1 MARWR
6 TRRETPAMPGTVL
19 VTGASRGMGRLIAA
33 GLAARGWRVFAT
45 MRDPRT
51 RDGLDAAVRAA
62 GADPA
67 NVIVF
72 QLDVRRP
79 ETIEAAVSGVLERTG
94 GRLHACVANAGIFVA
109 GAFEDT
115 PAQAMHEVM
124 ETNYFGAIETVR
136 AALPALR
143 ATHGRVVLISSDSG
157 LCGTPGMSAY
167 TASKYAIEGWGES
180 VAYELEP
187 FGVGLSIIEP
197 GPFKTD
203 IFRTSVVHRG
213 PPTGPYAGLTRML
226 EGSLDAIGRSAPAP
240 DPVVAAVLTALST
253 RRPRLRYPVGREAR
267 ALSACKRF
275 LPERLF
281 GVVVKRA
288 TGMTAWRPYASG
300 DSPGNEH

>member
-1 MARWR
+1 VA
-6 TRRETPAMPGTVL
+6 GDVL
-19 VTGASRGMGRLIAA
+19 VTGASRGMGRMIAA

-45 MRDPRT
+45 MRDPRA
-51 RDGLDAAVRAA
+51 RAGLDAAVRAA
-62 GADPA
+62 AANPA
-67 NVIVF
+67 NVTVSE
-72 QLDVRRP
+72 LDVRRP
-79 ETIEAAVSGVLERTG
+79 QSIEDAVSGVLERTG

-115 PAQAMHEVM
+115 PLAAMHEVM
-124 ETNYFGAIETVR
+124 ETNYFGTIETVR

-143 ATHGRVVLISSDSG
+143 ATRGRVVLISSDSG
-157 LCGTPGMSAY
+157 LCGTPGMSGY

-203 IFRTSVVHRG
+203 IFATLAVHRG
-213 PPTGPYAGLTRML
+213 PPAGAYAELTRLL
-226 EGSLDAIGRSAPAP
+226 EESLQTLGRTAPPA
-240 DPVVAAVLTALST
+240 DPVVAAVVKALSA

-267 ALSACKRF
+267 MLSACKGI

-281 GVVVKRA
+281 GAVVARA
-288 TGMTAWRPYASG
+288 TGIAGWRPYEALESTG
-300 DSPGNEH
+300 DEDRSRGPLT